1 MNTEQEDFLGKEV
14 LYDPKIESLLAEF
27 TESRNQ
33 LTNYMADVD
42 KIRSK
47 VEAIFPNDSDF
58 RNKFVLEEKI
68 KAMSSFFSTL
78 LNIRQ
83 EFNKSIKE
91 EIEIRRKLVSSEQG
105 KGKDDIDMRELASMV
120 EDQMI
125 KNKKIEIEPND
136 VEQDDDL
143 DSDMTVIEE

>member
-1 MNTEQEDFLGKEV
+1 MFSNEVPELNKEV
-14 LYDPKIESLLAEF
+14 LYDPKIEELLQKF
-27 TESRNQ
+27 SDSRDQ
-33 LTNYMADVD
+33 LSVYMGEVD
-42 KIRSK
+42 KIRLK
-47 VEAIFPNDSDF
+47 VEAIFPSNADY

-91 EIEIRRKLVSSEQG
+91 EIEMRRKLVSSENG

-120 EDQMI
+120 EDQM
-125 KNKKIEIEPND
+125 NKSKPQLEETEIEI
-136 VEQDDDL
+136 
-143 DSDMTVIEE
+143 TEE